1 MQPRWV
7 RAALC
12 RRFSH
17 LPWLNDASDVTEAQ
31 AEAMRTVCQACPA
44 EHECSA
50 FVRSEGIESG
60 FWAGAAR
67 TPSTSADRGGAA

>member
-1 MQPRWV
+1 MHRRWV

-31 AEAMRTVCQACPA
+31 AEAMRTVCEACPV
-44 EHECSA
+44 ERECSA
-50 FVRSEGIESG
+50 FVRSEHIVSG
-60 FWAGAAR
+60 FWAGTAR
-67 TPSTSADRGGAA
+67 TPSTPASRGGAA